1 MLGWASVELDP
12 SGARSGLDTNER
24 NHVKSHSAQ
33 PSGEAAATGPGF
45 PAIDA
50 LAFARGLAVLR
61 VFFGLILFSNGL
73 SKLFSFTQVHVGI
86 YNASLIDR
94 PEARAILDIEVNKRG
109 GTGNALPG
117 LKPLVNDVILDHWG
131 VFQWVTTAVEL
142 GVGLALIVGLAT
154 RGAAL
159 AGLGQQLFLQLVYL
173 PSGRFM
179 WEQPHE
185 WVPLVIL
192 ALVPA
197 GIVWGLDGRLARN
210 RLRARWPA

>member
-12 SGARSGLDTNER
+12 SGARSGLATNER
-24 NHVKSHSAQ
+24 NHMKRHSEQ
-33 PSGEAAATGPGF
+33 PSGEAAATGAGF

-94 PEARAILDIEVNKRG
+94 PEARAILDLEANKRG
-109 GTGNALPG
+109 GTGNDLPG

>member
-1 MLGWASVELDP
+1 M
-12 SGARSGLDTNER
+12 
-24 NHVKSHSAQ
+24 KSHSAQ
-33 PSGEAAATGPGF
+33 PSGDAAATGPGF

-73 SKLFSFTQVHVGI
+73 AKLFSFTQVHVGI

-94 PEARAILDIEVNKRG
+94 PEARAILDLEVNKRG
-109 GTGNALPG
+109 GTGNDLPG

-159 AGLGQQLFLQLVYL
+159 AALGQQLFLQLVYL

>member
-12 SGARSGLDTNER
+12 SGARSGLATNER
-24 NHVKSHSAQ
+24 NHMKRHSEQ
-33 PSGEAAATGPGF
+33 PSGEAAATGAGF

-109 GTGNALPG
+109 GTGNDLPG